1 MKYKIPKEKFM
12 TEKLTNFLDSEDA
25 IFHYTK
31 RETAMEYILNNKT
44 LKFGLLKNTND
55 PYEYKKK
62 SIITC
67 TVESEKEKDFKNN
80 SIEDIIQNTLFLS
93 FSTNLIDDSNLI

>member
-1 MKYKIPKEKFM
+1 M

-55 PYEYKKK
+55 PYEYKKRN
-62 SIITC
+62 
-67 TVESEKEKDFKNN
+67 TVICQIATNELKE
-80 SIEDIIQNTLFLS
+80 I
-93 FSTNLIDDSNLI
+93 SN